1 MLQRTSQPRVRLSG
15 GSPKPRTR
23 GARGT
28 YSPPGRPNSAALPPE
43 AGAPPYHFLSALEAC
58 AHQGTHPEN
67 GLTAAEVK
75 ARLLRDGPNRLLA
88 APRAPLWRLLL
99 AQFDDFMVL
108 VLLGAATVSFVLGE
122 HADALA
128 VLAIVAIN
136 AALGFAQETRAEK
149 SLDAL
154 RRLAAPAARVV
165 RDGRVQTVAAEEVV
179 PGDLLLL
186 EAGDRTAADA
196 RILDTVSLAVEES
209 ALTGESRPV
218 AKNGAPLPRSSG
230 QPSPTVEASAP
241 AAPRRRTAGAAD
253 APRGD
258 VPPGDRRNMVF
269 QGSHIVRGRARVV
282 VTATGMSTEVGRIAG
297 LILDAGFV
305 ATPLQRRLDALGRVL
320 VLACL
325 GISCAVVL
333 AGVLQGEEPYRMFLA
348 GVSLAVAAIPE
359 GLPAIVTIALALGV
373 QRMIARHAIVRRLPA
388 VETLGCATVV
398 CSDKTGTLTQNV
410 MAVQRLFAGGWL
422 YRVEPDGILAP
433 EDDGLALIPGP
444 IRTGPQPFQR
454 RKGVADTE
462 RVGAGAELEAPRDI
476 RASLALAACLRVAVL
491 CNDATLSG
499 SAAADPTE
507 TALLG
512 LAVAAGQAPDVVRA
526 EHPRLGEIPFE
537 SERRRMTVLCG
548 GVDGARILIKGAV
561 EEVLPRCVWVQT
573 PTGRQALDARWTA
586 RIRQQGEGMA
596 EGALR
601 VLALA
606 EREWP
611 ARSGSGSGGGN
622 GTEGR
627 PEEAEL
633 AAVERDLVF
642 CGLVGM
648 IDPPRSEV
656 PAAIRRCQQAGVRA
670 VMITG
675 DHALTARAIAR
686 QIGLL
691 SPDGRV
697 VSGRELAEMSE
708 RELASVVEEVAVFAR
723 VSPADKLRIVRALRG
738 RGHVVAMTGDG
749 VNDAPA
755 VKEADIGVAMGR
767 TGTDVTREASALV
780 LTDDNFATIV
790 AAIEEG
796 RAIYDNIR
804 KFIRYLLACNTGEVL
819 VMLLGA
825 LLGLPLPLLPLQLL
839 LVNLVTDGLP
849 ALALGV
855 DPPSADVMRRPPRA
869 PREGVFAG
877 GLGKRIAVRGGLIG
891 LLSLGAFGTILARG
905 GDLSVARTAA
915 TCTLV
920 LSQLLHAFD
929 ARAERRTLWEVGWGG
944 NRALL
949 LAVASSLGILLLMLY
964 LPPARQLF
972 HFAAPSAADWMV
984 VVLAAGAGAA
994 VAGAGEAVRRAWV
1007 RRTALVRVRRA

>member
-1 MLQRTSQPRVRLSG
+1 MDTPPTRQSAG
-15 GSPKPRTR
+15 GVPQ
-23 GARGT
+23 AD
-28 YSPPGRPNSAALPPE
+28 AHAVE
-43 AGAPPYHFLSALEAC
+43 FHFL
-58 AHQGTHPEN
+58 G
-67 GLTAAEVK
+67 AEESC
-75 ARLLRDGPNRLLA
+75 ARLDTDPQKGLSAGEAAARLGRHGPNRLA
-88 APRAPLWRLLL
+88 EAPRVPLWRVLL

-108 VLLGAATVSFVLGE
+108 VLLGAAVISFALGE

-128 VLAIVAIN
+128 VLAIVGIN
-136 AALGFAQETRAEK
+136 AALGFVQETRAEK

-165 RDGRVQTVAAEEVV
+165 RGGRVQTVGSEDIV
-179 PGDLLLL
+179 PGDVLLL

-196 RILDTVSLAVEES
+196 RLLDAVSLAAEES
-209 ALTGESRPV
+209 ALTGESRSV
-218 AKNGAPLPRSSG
+218 AKSVAPLP
-230 QPSPTVEASAP
+230 PPEP
-241 AAPRRRTAGAAD
+241 AAPHR
-253 APRGD
+253 D
-258 VPPGDRRNMVF
+258 VPPGDRRNTVF
-269 QGSHIVRGRARVV
+269 QGSHIVRGRARAV
-282 VTATGMSTEVGRIAG
+282 VTATGMATEVGHIAG
-297 LILDAGFV
+297 LILDAGFS

-320 VLACL
+320 VLTCL
-325 GISCAVVL
+325 AISCAVVL
-333 AGVLQGEEPYRMFLA
+333 AGVLQGEPPYRMFLA

-410 MAVQRLFAGGWL
+410 MAVQRIFAGGRL
-422 YRVEPDGILAP
+422 YRVEPDGILA
-433 EDDGLALIPGP
+433 D
-444 IRTGPQPFQR
+444 
-454 RKGVADTE
+454 
-462 RVGAGAELEAPRDI
+462 GAEGGPEAPGTDRADMPGASRRDAEPP
-476 RASLALAACLRVAVL
+476 RPPHAGGYGEGSTTAPESAVPPGVPVSSAVASCLRIAVL
-491 CNDATLSG
+491 CNDAVVG
-499 SAAADPTE
+499 GPAASDPTE
-507 TALLG
+507 TALLD
-512 LAVAAGQAPDVVRA
+512 LAVAAGRAPDALRS
-526 EHPRLGEIPFE
+526 EYPRKAEIPFE
-537 SERRRMTVLCG
+537 SERRRMSVLCG
-548 GVDGARILIKGAV
+548 GADVWRVLIKGAI
-561 EEVLPRCVWVQT
+561 EEVLPRCAWVQT
-573 PTGRQALDARWTA
+573 PAGRQALDARWTA
-586 RIRQQGEGMA
+586 RIRQEGEGMA

-611 ARSGSGSGGGN
+611 GGTG
-622 GTEGR
+622 GR
-627 PEEAEL
+627 VAPGRTAPGRGPGAVPAEPAGPSEAEL
-633 AAVERDLVF
+633 AAAERDLVF

-648 IDPPRSEV
+648 IDPPRPEV
-656 PAAIRRCQQAGVRA
+656 PAAIRRCHQAGIRA

-691 SPDGRV
+691 PPGGRV
-697 VSGRELAEMSE
+697 VSGSELSAMGDRELA
-708 RELASVVEEVAVFAR
+708 AVVEDALVFAR
-723 VSPADKLRIVRALRG
+723 VSPADKLRIVRALRA

-767 TGTDVTREASALV
+767 SGTDVTREASALV

-819 VMLLGA
+819 VMLLGT

-855 DPPSADVMRRPPRA
+855 DPPSADVMRRRPRD
-869 PREGVFAG
+869 PRESVFAG
-877 GLGKRIAVRGGLIG
+877 GLGKRIAVRGVLIG
-891 LLSLGAFGTILARG
+891 LLSLGAFAAILAWG
-905 GDLSVARTAA
+905 GDLATARTAA

-929 ARAERRTLWEVGWGG
+929 ARAERRTLWEVGLGG

-949 LAVASSLGILLLMLY
+949 LAVASSLGILLAMLY
-964 LPPARQLF
+964 LPPARALF
-972 HFAAPSAADWMV
+972 HFAAPSPAVWIV
-984 VVLAAGAGAA
+984 SLAAAGGGALL
-994 VAGAGEAVRRAWV
+994 AGAGEAVRRAWV